1 MGEEL
6 RWILS
11 FLVAFASLA
20 SLIWWRVESTQ
31 NRKIDDLSERNHEDH
46 GHLHKKIDNVRDK
59 VEDIWK
65 ELVRQQK

>member
-1 MGEEL
+1 MIEEL

-11 FLVAFASLA
+11 FMMAFATLA
-20 SLIWWRVESTQ
+20 SIVWWRVESLQ
-31 NRKIDDLSERNHEDH
+31 NKKIDDLTKNNHVDH

-65 ELVRQQK
+65 ELVRQK